1 MTSTRGFAGYSP
13 AQRLAVSA
21 KGGRKKVPKGIAMLP
36 PERRKEIARLGG
48 LKRNENRLIK
58 LKEEANDIQIQP
70 QNLRQQ

>member
-21 KGGRKKVPKGIAMLP
+21 KGGRKKVPKGVAMLP

-58 LKEEANDIQIQP
+58 LKEEANDIQV
-70 QNLRQQ
+70 